1 MATEETGRARIEA
14 QSSYE
19 TCRLSTFERRCLIKC
34 LGECHK
40 AIQHVLNGCEPLRR
54 RGGMASIC
62 TVLEGAELAL
72 AEAECLAS
80 TVEAEVQE

>member
-1 MATEETGRARIEA
+1 
-14 QSSYE
+14 
-19 TCRLSTFERRCLIKC
+19 
-34 LGECHK
+34 
-40 AIQHVLNGCEPLRR
+40 
-54 RGGMASIC
+54 MASIC